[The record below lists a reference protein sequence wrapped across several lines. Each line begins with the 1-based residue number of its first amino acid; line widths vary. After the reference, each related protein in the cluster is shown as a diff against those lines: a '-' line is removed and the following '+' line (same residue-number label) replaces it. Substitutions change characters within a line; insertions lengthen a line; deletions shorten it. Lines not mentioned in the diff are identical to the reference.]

1 VSVVLLIIVM
11 LGGSIFIGVLSA
23 IILSAFILGVVI
35 LSDVCVIF
43 YAAMSV
49 IMPKVMAPK
58 YGK

>member
-1 VSVVLLIIVM
+1 MSVVLLIIVM
-11 LGGSIFIGVLSA
+11 LGGLIFIGVLSA
-23 IILSAFILGVVI
+23 TILSAFLWSVVI
-35 LSDVCVIF
+35 LSDVRIIF